1 MSPDTQVSERAPV
14 EEVLIERVLWFITL
28 RWITIAGI
36 CTTALIAYFILNI
49 GLPLIPIL
57 IIATCIFVFNFIC
70 IAYHHYIKCTS
81 YRQYIKSH
89 QRFANL
95 QIFTDWIALVFLVH
109 YTGGIESPV
118 IFYFI
123 FYVIIAAILLS
134 RKACYLQTS
143 FAVLLIISL
152 SILEYFS
159 IITHVH
165 IQELF
170 PNPVYDNGLYLL
182 SINFFSITSLY
193 ISAYLATS
201 VNSRLRKRENEIVAL
216 KDSITDAYNKL
227 EAIDREKSEFTY
239 KVTHELRS
247 PLSAIQ
253 SLLKSIEEGYAG
265 EISQKARDL
274 IVRSE
279 QRTSFLITLV
289 NGLLDLIAGKIGKP
303 KEGDIKV
310 VDINVAVKNTLHLM
324 QEKIKAKNLEIK
336 IKATPEPSYLNIVPD
351 DLDIIL
357 TNLID
362 NAVKYTKQGGT
373 ISINNLVTN
382 KEIKIE
388 MSDTGIGI
396 VKEDLYKIF
405 NEFYRSKNAKAVELR
420 GTGLGLSI
428 VKNLIKQYGGSI
440 DVRSEIGKG
449 TTVTVSFPAEK
460 QN

>member
-1 MSPDTQVSERAPV
+1 MPYNVHTPEKSSLEKELV
-14 EEVLIERVLWFITL
+14 ESLSRFINL
-28 RWITIAGI
+28 RWIIVIGI
-36 CTTALIAYFILNI
+36 FVTSKFAKFGLEID
-49 GLPLIPIL
+49 LPLIPIF
-57 IIATCIFVFNFIC
+57 IITFCILMFNLVC
-70 IAYHHYIKCTS
+70 IYFQKHVKS
-81 YRQYIKSH
+81 YD
-89 QRFANL
+89 RFANL
-95 QIFTDWIALVFLVH
+95 QISVDWIALVFLVH

-123 FYVIIAAILLS
+123 FHVIIAAILLS
-134 RKACYLQTS
+134 EKDCYLQTG

-152 SILEYFS
+152 STLEYFH
-159 IITHVH
+159 IIPHVH
-165 IQELF
+165 IKELF
-170 PNPVYDNGLYLL
+170 PNPVYDKGLYLL
-182 SINFFSITSLY
+182 SIIFFSITSLY

-201 VNSRLRKRENEIVAL
+201 VNNRLRKRENEIVAL
-216 KDSITDAYNKL
+216 KDNITDAYNKL

-274 IVRSE
+274 VVRSE
-279 QRTSFLITLV
+279 KRTSFLITLV

-303 KEGDIKV
+303 KEGDTKLI
-310 VDINVAVKNTLHLM
+310 DINVAVKNTLQLM
-324 QEKIKAKNLEIK
+324 QEKTKAKNLKII
-336 IKATPEPSYLNIVPD
+336 IKATPQPSYLRIVPD

-362 NAVKYTKQGGT
+362 NSVKYTKQGST
-373 ISINNLVTN
+373 ISINNLITN
-382 KEIKIE
+382 KEIKVEI
-388 MSDTGIGI
+388 SDTGIGI
-396 VKEDLYKIF
+396 IKEDLNKIF

-428 VKNLIKQYGGSI
+428 VKSLIKQYGGNI

-449 TTVTVSFPAEK
+449 TTVTVSFPVEK
-460 QN
+460 QC